1 MEWEIEDYKTTFDKL
16 SQEERKKYEELF
28 IGLVAD
34 DGGNLIFE
42 KERKVIS
49 LVPDFETIYG
59 HEFDFHNG
67 EHRAKYSFLYFE
79 RFKELFRRALPNK
92 K

>member
-59 HEFDFHNG
+59 H
-67 EHRAKYSFLYFE
+67 
-79 RFKELFRRALPNK
+79 
-92 K
+92 